1 MGSAY
6 YQCVRF
12 RDVRC
17 IVLKCMLTPSTSG
30 RNEVI
35 IVGVELWVFKFAVE
49 STYEIIPDIEA
60 RFCAYFIHVLKLI

>member
-35 IVGVELWVFKFAVE
+35 IVGVEL
-49 STYEIIPDIEA
+49 
-60 RFCAYFIHVLKLI
+60 